1 MDAASTTQ
9 TLSGVSRWRRA
20 LTRAFR
26 ATEWLI
32 WAVFFVVALTF
43 ILLRY
48 AILPNAEDYRTSIE
62 SALSR
67 SLGSKVT
74 IGRID
79 AGWDGL
85 HPDLDLTDVRLYD
98 RQGRPALSLPFVSLT
113 VSWWSVPMRE
123 LRLHALEVT
132 GADLDIRRTR
142 GGTLVVGG
150 IEFNDPPDGAGLSDW
165 ILGQRRIVIAESTLR
180 WNDELR
186 GAPELVLSNIRTV
199 LESSGARHRFGFVAD
214 PPRELASR
222 LDLRADL
229 YGDSLA
235 RLRQWRG
242 ALYADLK
249 YIDLSAWRAWIDY
262 PVDIRSGTGSV
273 RAWLGFDGDHLEYFT
288 SDIGLANAQG
298 RLERELPVLELAR
311 VSGRIGLREI
321 ASGGTA
327 LGFVRIG
334 EKQVTGFELSGR
346 QVSLTTKDGVSLAP
360 ADFSMKTISARA
372 AKPQE
377 IELEANSLDLEP
389 LAQLLEHLP
398 LDAQFRKTLGEFNPR
413 GSVFD
418 FRLSWRGEFEK
429 PVSYSAR
436 GRFFELSL
444 DARGPIPG
452 FARLSGTVLASEK
465 GGTLT
470 LASRN
475 AVVLLPQLFEDPK
488 LDFDMLTAQLGW
500 SHPNGKLELRTD
512 NAAFSNQDATGT
524 AQLVYRT
531 EPGTP
536 GYMELNAKLAR
547 GQGARAHR
555 YLPKHMNLT
564 RSWVQT
570 AIEKGRVDEA
580 IFHLKGNLQD
590 FPFKDPKRGSFRAAL
605 KLSDASFLYAS
616 GWPRIDNVRGDLI
629 FDRSALEFRGNAPG
643 NVGLAKLGRVEARIP
658 DLDAARLVVDV
669 QGAAEGP
676 TQAFLQFIDESP
688 LDRMFDGYT
697 ETIRASGA
705 GRLSLS
711 LSLPLDEVEK
721 IRLSGQ
727 YQITNNDVKVDAD
740 LPLLA
745 KTSGVVAFTETG
757 VSLRNVR
764 GDALGGQFTLTGAS
778 RGDGSIALTAAGN
791 LTVPGLRS
799 WLTDPLLAAM
809 SGGTTWRAAIN
820 VRKKTGELTVE
831 SNLAGIAIDLPA
843 PFGKVAADAWPLRL
857 AKTALPGTRNDDE
870 IALSLGRV
878 LSARVQR
885 RLEGGEMRFAR
896 AAVAVGEALPAL
908 PRAGLAL
915 NVTATNIDVEQIKA
929 RLFDTRRPGPLS
941 PQGLP
946 ATSAAPVG
954 LAAYM
959 PVQANLK
966 AELLDLYGKRFTQ
979 VRLGVS
985 QEGNAWAANLASQE
999 ANGNLAFQGGSGR
1012 DNGRFTARLKNLFI
1026 PANLARQ
1033 EPRDDT
1039 PMDRIAQEMPA
1050 VDVVIDA
1057 FDVGEKKLGKLELV
1071 AINAG
1076 NEWRIQRLNLANADG
1091 VLAGSGAWRARRT
1104 GDTRRRLALDFTL
1117 ETYDAGK
1124 LLDRLGFPGTVR
1136 NGGGRLEGN
1145 VAWEGSPLAIDYPSL
1160 AGNITLRVEKGQF
1173 LKADPGVGKLLGIMS
1188 LQALPRRLALDFRD
1202 VFSEGFAFDL
1212 VSASSKIERGVLST
1226 ADFKMTG
1233 VTAAVLMNGEVDL
1246 VKETQ
1251 GLRVVVL
1258 PDLSGG
1264 MGSVVTALLGNPILG
1279 LATYLAQRILKDPL
1293 SRAFSFEYVISG
1305 TWADPKTARI
1315 QNTQVD
1321 QAGAGGEQGGVQA
1334 PAAPPQLAPPRA
1346 TREEGK

>member
-1 MDAASTTQ
+1 MDATSPTQ
-9 TLSGVSRWRRA
+9 PLSGVSRWRLA
-20 LTRAFR
+20 LTRGLR
-26 ATEWLI
+26 LTEWLV
-32 WAVFFVVALTF
+32 WALFFVVALTF
-43 ILLRY
+43 LLLRY
-48 AILPNAEDYRTSIE
+48 AILPNVENYRPAIE

-67 SLGSKVT
+67 SLGGKVT

-85 HPDLDLTDVRLYD
+85 HPDLDLADVRLYD

-113 VSWWSVPMRE
+113 VSWWSVPLRE
-123 LRLHALEVT
+123 LRLHALEIT

-142 GGTLVVGG
+142 SGTFVVGG
-150 IEFNDPPDGAGLSDW
+150 IELNEQPDGGGLSDW
-165 ILGQRRIVIAESTLR
+165 ILGQRRIVIAESKLR

-186 GAPELVLSNIRTV
+186 DAPELALSNIRTV
-199 LESSGARHRFGFVAD
+199 LESSGTRHRFGFVAD

-229 YGDSLA
+229 HGDSLSRW
-235 RLRQWRG
+235 RLWRG
-242 ALYADLK
+242 VLYADLK
-249 YIDLSAWRAWIDY
+249 YIDLAAWRAWIDY

-288 SDIGLANAQG
+288 SDIGLSNAQG
-298 RLERELPVLELAR
+298 RLGRELPVLELAR

-346 QVSLTTKDGVSLAP
+346 QVSLTTNDGVSLAP

-389 LAQLLEHLP
+389 LAKLLEHLP
-398 LDAQFRKTLGEFNPR
+398 IDAQFRKTLGEFNPR

-444 DARGPIPG
+444 DARGPVPG
-452 FARLSGTVLASEK
+452 FARLSGTVVASEK

-488 LDFDMLTAQLGW
+488 LDLDMLTAQVGW

-512 NAAFSNQDATGT
+512 NVAFSNQDATGT

-547 GQGARAHR
+547 GQGTRAHR
-555 YLPKHMNLT
+555 YLPRHMKLT

-570 AIEKGRVDEA
+570 AIEKGRVDEG

-590 FPFKDPKRGSFRAAL
+590 FPFKDPKRGGFRVAL
-605 KLSDASFLYAS
+605 KLSNASFLYAT
-616 GWPRIDNVRGDLI
+616 GWPRIDNVKGELI

-669 QGAAEGP
+669 HGVAEGP

-697 ETIRASGA
+697 DTIRATGA
-705 GRLSLS
+705 GRLNLS
-711 LSLPLDEVEK
+711 ISLPLDEVEK
-721 IRLSGQ
+721 IRVSGQ
-727 YQITNNDVKVDAD
+727 YQLNNNDVKVDAD

-745 KTSGVVAFTETG
+745 RTSGVVAFTETG

-764 GDALGGQFTLTGAS
+764 GDALGGQFNLTGAS
-778 RGDGSIALTAAGN
+778 RGDGSIALTASGN

-799 WLTDPLLAAM
+799 WFNDPLLASM
-809 SGGTTWRAAIN
+809 SGGTSWRAAIN
-820 VRKKTGELTVE
+820 VRKKTGDLTVE

-857 AKTALPGTRNDDE
+857 AKTALVGTRNEDE
-870 IALSLGRV
+870 LSISVGRV

-885 RLEGGEMRFAR
+885 RFEAGEMRFAR
-896 AAVAVGEALPAL
+896 GALAVSDALPAL

-915 NVTATNIDVEQIKA
+915 NVTANSIDVEQIKA
-929 RLFDTRRPGPLS
+929 RLFDSRLPGPLS
-941 PQGLP
+941 PGRP
-946 ATSAAPVG
+946 AANMASPG
-954 LAAYM
+954 LAAFM
-959 PVQANLK
+959 PLQANIK
-966 AELLDLYGKRFTQ
+966 TEVLDLFGKRFTQ

-985 QEGNAWAANLASQE
+985 QEGSAWSAILASQE
-999 ANGNLAFQGGSGR
+999 ANGNLTFQPGSGR
-1012 DNGRFTARLKNLFI
+1012 DNGRFGARLKNLFI

-1050 VDVVIDA
+1050 VDIVIDT

-1071 AINAG
+1071 AINAS

-1091 VLAGSGAWRARRT
+1091 VLAGSGAWRARRA
-1104 GDTRRRLALDFTL
+1104 GEPRRRLALDFTL
-1117 ETYDAGK
+1117 EAYDAGK
-1124 LLDRLGFPGTVR
+1124 LLDRLGFQGTVR
-1136 NGGGRLEGN
+1136 NASGRLEGN

-1160 AGNITLRVEKGQF
+1160 SGNIALRVEKGQF

-1226 ADFKMTG
+1226 TDFKMTG

-1305 TWADPKTARI
+1305 TWADPKTVRI
-1315 QNTQVD
+1315 QNTQVG
-1321 QAGAGGEQGGVQA
+1321 QVGAGGEQGGAQP
-1334 PAAPPQLAPPRA
+1334 PAIPQHPAPPRA
-1346 TREEGK
+1346 TGEEGK

>member
-142 GGTLVVGG
+142 GGTFVVGG
-150 IEFNDPPDGAGLSDW
+150 IDFNDPPDGAGLSDW

-298 RLERELPVLELAR
+298 RLERDLPVLELAR

-444 DARGPIPG
+444 DARGPVPG
-452 FARLSGTVLASEK
+452 FARLSGTVVASEK

-500 SHPNGKLELRTD
+500 SHPNGKLEVRTD

-531 EPGTP
+531 EPGAP
-536 GYMELNAKLAR
+536 GYLELNAKLAR
-547 GQGARAHR
+547 GQGTRAHR

-570 AIEKGRVDEA
+570 AIEKGRVDEGV
-580 IFHLKGNLQD
+580 FYLKGNLQD
-590 FPFKDPKRGSFRAAL
+590 FPFKDPKRGNFRVAL

-629 FDRSALEFRGNAPG
+629 FDRNALQFRGNAPG
-643 NVGLAKLGRVEARIP
+643 NVGLVKLGRVEARIP

-705 GRLSLS
+705 GRLNLS

-721 IRLSGQ
+721 IRVNGQ
-727 YQITNNDVKVDAD
+727 YQMTNNDVKVDAD

-745 KTSGVVAFTETG
+745 RTNGVVAFTETG
-757 VSLRNVR
+757 VSFRNMR

-799 WLTDPLLAAM
+799 WLTDPLLASL
-809 SGGTTWRAAIN
+809 SGSTTWRAAIN

-843 PFGKVAADAWPLRL
+843 PFGKVAADAWPLRM

-870 IALSLGRV
+870 IAISLGRV

-896 AAVAVGEALPAL
+896 AAVAVGDTLPAL

-915 NVTATNIDVEQIKA
+915 NVTATNIDIEQIRA
-929 RLFDTRRPGPLS
+929 RLFDGRLSAPSSHQGPLV
-941 PQGLP
+941 
-946 ATSAAPVG
+946 ANAAPAA

-966 AELLDLYGKRFTQ
+966 AEVLDVYGKRFTQ

-985 QEGNAWAANLASQE
+985 QEGNAWIANLASQE
-999 ANGNLAFQGGSGR
+999 ANGNLTFQGGSGR

-1050 VDVVIDA
+1050 VDVVIEA
-1057 FDVGEKKLGKLELV
+1057 FEVGEKKLGKLELV

-1117 ETYDAGK
+1117 EAYDAGK

-1136 NGGGRLEGN
+1136 NGGGRLEGS

-1160 AGNITLRVEKGQF
+1160 SGNVALRVEKGQF

-1226 ADFKMTG
+1226 TDFKMTG

-1264 MGSVVTALLGNPILG
+1264 MGSVITALLGNPILG
-1279 LATYLAQRILKDPL
+1279 LATYLAQRVLKDPL
-1293 SRAFSFEYVISG
+1293 ARAFSFEYVISG

-1315 QNTQVD
+1315 QNTQVG
-1321 QAGAGGEQGGVQA
+1321 QVGAGAEQGGAQA
-1334 PAAPPQLAPPRA
+1334 PAVPSQPAPPRA

>member
-20 LTRAFR
+20 LARVFR
-26 ATEWLI
+26 LTEWLI

-48 AILPNAEDYRTSIE
+48 AILPNAENYRPSIE

-98 RQGRPALSLPFVSLT
+98 RQGRPALSLPYVSLT
-113 VSWWSVPMRE
+113 VSWWSAPMRE

-132 GADLDIRRTR
+132 GAELDIRRTR
-142 GGTLVVGG
+142 GGTFVVGG
-150 IEFNDPPDGAGLSDW
+150 IEINDQPDGTGLSDW
-165 ILGQRRIVIAESTLR
+165 ILGQRRIVIAESKLR

-249 YIDLSAWRAWIDY
+249 YIDLAAWRAWIDY

-288 SDIGLANAQG
+288 SDIGLANVQG

-346 QVSLTTKDGVSLAP
+346 QVSLTTNDGISLAP

-377 IELEANSLDLEP
+377 VELEANSLDLEP
-389 LAQLLEHLP
+389 LAKLLEHLP

-436 GRFFELSL
+436 GRFFDLSL
-444 DARGPIPG
+444 DARGPVPG
-452 FARLSGTVLASEK
+452 FAKLSGTVVASEK

-512 NAAFSNQDATGT
+512 NAAFSNQDAAGT
-524 AQLVYRT
+524 AQFVYRT

-536 GYMELNAKLAR
+536 GYLELNAKLAR

-555 YLPKHMNLT
+555 YLPKHMKAT
-564 RSWVQT
+564 RSWVQA
-570 AIEKGRVDEA
+570 AIEKGRVDEGV
-580 IFHLKGNLQD
+580 FYLKGNLQD
-590 FPFKDPKRGSFRAAL
+590 FPFKDPKRGNFRVAL

-616 GWPRIDNVRGDLI
+616 GWPRIENVKGDLI

-643 NVGLAKLGRVEARIP
+643 NVGLARLGRVEARIP

-697 ETIRASGA
+697 DTIRASGA

-745 KTSGVVAFTETG
+745 RTSGVVAFTESG

-764 GDALGGQFTLTGAS
+764 GDALGGQFTLAGAS
-778 RGDGSIALTAAGN
+778 RGDGTIALTAGGN
-791 LTVPGLRS
+791 LTLPGLRS
-799 WLTDPLLAAM
+799 WISDPLLAAM
-809 SGGTTWRAAIN
+809 SGSTAWRAAIN
-820 VRKKTGELTVE
+820 VRKKTGELSVE
-831 SNLAGIAIDLPA
+831 SNLAGVAIDLPA

-870 IALSLGRV
+870 ITISLGRV
-878 LSARVQR
+878 LNARVQR

-896 AAVAVGEALPAL
+896 AAVAVGDTLPAL

-915 NVTATNIDVEQIKA
+915 NVTATNIDIEQIKA
-929 RLFDTRRPGPLS
+929 RLFDSRWSAPSS
-941 PQGLP
+941 PQGALV
-946 ATSAAPVG
+946 ANAAPAA
-954 LAAYM
+954 LAGYM

-966 AELLDLYGKRFTQ
+966 ADVLDVYGKRLSQ
-979 VRLGVS
+979 VRLGIS
-985 QEGNAWAANLASQE
+985 QEGSAWVANLASQE
-999 ANGNLAFQGGSGR
+999 ANGNLTFQGGSGR
-1012 DNGRFTARLKNLFI
+1012 DNGRFTARLRNLFI

-1039 PMDRIAQEMPA
+1039 PMDRLAQELPA

-1057 FDVGEKKLGKLELV
+1057 FEVGEKKLGKLELV

-1091 VLAGSGAWRARRT
+1091 VLAGSGAWRARRI

-1117 ETYDAGK
+1117 EAYDAGR

-1136 NGGGRLEGN
+1136 NGSGRLEGN
-1145 VAWEGSPLAIDYPSL
+1145 VAWEGSPLALDYPSL
-1160 AGNITLRVEKGQF
+1160 SGNIALRVEKGQF

-1226 ADFKMTG
+1226 TDFKMTG

-1315 QNTQVD
+1315 QNTQIG
-1321 QAGAGGEQGGVQA
+1321 QAGAGGEQGGAQA
-1334 PAAPPQLAPPRA
+1334 PAVPPRPAPPRA
-1346 TREEGK
+1346 TGEDGK

>member
-142 GGTLVVGG
+142 GGTFVVGG

-249 YIDLSAWRAWIDY
+249 YIDLSAWRAWVDY

-298 RLERELPVLELAR
+298 RLERDLPVLELAR

-444 DARGPIPG
+444 DARGPVPG
-452 FARLSGTVLASEK
+452 FARLSGTVVASEK

-500 SHPNGKLELRTD
+500 SHPNGKLEVRTD

-531 EPGTP
+531 EPGAP
-536 GYMELNAKLAR
+536 GYLELNAKLAR
-547 GQGARAHR
+547 GQGTRAHR

-570 AIEKGRVDEA
+570 AIEKGRVDEGV
-580 IFHLKGNLQD
+580 FYLKGNLQD
-590 FPFKDPKRGSFRAAL
+590 FPFKDPKRGNFRVAL

-629 FDRSALEFRGNAPG
+629 FDRNALQFRGNAPG
-643 NVGLAKLGRVEARIP
+643 NVGLVKLGRVEARIP

-705 GRLSLS
+705 GRLNLS

-721 IRLSGQ
+721 IRVNGQ
-727 YQITNNDVKVDAD
+727 YQMTNNDVKVDAD

-745 KTSGVVAFTETG
+745 RTNGVVAFTETG
-757 VSLRNVR
+757 VSFRNMR

-799 WLTDPLLAAM
+799 WLTDPLLASL
-809 SGGTTWRAAIN
+809 SGSTTWRAAIN

-843 PFGKVAADAWPLRL
+843 PFGKVAADAWPLRM

-870 IALSLGRV
+870 IAISLGRV

-896 AAVAVGEALPAL
+896 AAVAVGDTLPAL

-915 NVTATNIDVEQIKA
+915 NVTATNIDIEQIRA
-929 RLFDTRRPGPLS
+929 RLFDGRLSAPSS
-941 PQGLP
+941 PQGPLV
-946 ATSAAPVG
+946 ANAAPAA

-966 AELLDLYGKRFTQ
+966 AEVLDVYGKRFTQ

-985 QEGNAWAANLASQE
+985 QEGNAWIANLASQE
-999 ANGNLAFQGGSGR
+999 ANGNLTFQGGSGR

-1050 VDVVIDA
+1050 VDVVIEA
-1057 FDVGEKKLGKLELV
+1057 FEVGEKKLGKLELV

-1117 ETYDAGK
+1117 EAYDAGK

-1136 NGGGRLEGN
+1136 NGGGRLEGS

-1160 AGNITLRVEKGQF
+1160 SGNVALRVEKGQF

-1226 ADFKMTG
+1226 TDFKMTG

-1264 MGSVVTALLGNPILG
+1264 MGSVITALLGNPILG
-1279 LATYLAQRILKDPL
+1279 LATYLAQRVLKDPL
-1293 SRAFSFEYVISG
+1293 ARAFSFEYVISG

-1315 QNTQVD
+1315 QNTQVG
-1321 QAGAGGEQGGVQA
+1321 QVGAGAEQGGAQA
-1334 PAAPPQLAPPRA
+1334 PAVPSQPAPPRA

>member
-1 MDAASTTQ
+1 MDAASLTQ
-9 TLSGVSRWRRA
+9 NLSGVSRWRRA
-20 LTRAFR
+20 LTRALR
-26 ATEWLI
+26 LTEWLV
-32 WAVFFVVALTF
+32 WAAFFVPALTF

-48 AILPNAEDYRTSIE
+48 AILPNVENYRPAIE

-67 SLGSKVT
+67 SLGEKVT

-79 AGWDGL
+79 AGWEGL
-85 HPDLDLTDVRLYD
+85 HPDLDLADVRLYD
-98 RQGRPALSLPFVSLT
+98 RQGRPALTLPSVSLT
-113 VSWWSVPMRE
+113 ISWWSVPMRE
-123 LRLHALEVT
+123 LRLHALEIT

-142 GGTLVVGG
+142 GGAFVIGG
-150 IEFNDPPDGAGLSDW
+150 IELNDQPDGGGLSDW

-186 GAPELVLSNIRTV
+186 GAPELTLSNIRTV
-199 LESSGARHRFGFVAD
+199 LESSGTRHRFGFVAD

-229 YGDSLA
+229 HGDSLS

-249 YIDLSAWRAWIDY
+249 FIDLAAWRAWVDY

-273 RAWLGFDGDHLEYFT
+273 RAWLGFDGDHLQYFT

-298 RLERELPVLELAR
+298 RLDRELPVLELAR
-311 VSGRIGLREI
+311 VAGRIGLREI

-346 QVSLTTKDGVSLAP
+346 QVSLTTNDGVSLAP

-372 AKPQE
+372 GKPQE

-389 LAQLLEHLP
+389 LARLLEHLP

-418 FRLSWRGEFEK
+418 FRLSWRGEFDK

-444 DARGPIPG
+444 DARGPVPG
-452 FARLSGTVLASEK
+452 FARISGTVVASEK

-475 AVVLLPQLFEDPK
+475 AVVQLPQLFEDPK
-488 LDFDMLTAQLGW
+488 LDLDMLTAQVGW

-512 NAAFSNQDATGT
+512 NVAFSNQDATVT

-531 EPGTP
+531 EPNTP
-536 GYMELNAKLAR
+536 GYMELNAKLTR

-555 YLPKHMNLT
+555 YLPKHMKLT
-564 RSWVQT
+564 RSWAHT
-570 AIEKGRVDEA
+570 AIEKGRVDEG

-590 FPFKDPKRGSFRAAL
+590 FPFKDPKRGSFRVAL
-605 KLSDASFLYAS
+605 RLSDASFLYAS
-616 GWPRIDNVRGDLI
+616 GWPRIDNVKGDLI

-658 DLDAARLVVDV
+658 DLDAARLVLDV
-669 QGAAEGP
+669 QGVAEGP

-697 ETIRASGA
+697 DTIRATGT
-705 GRLSLS
+705 GRLNLG

-721 IRLSGQ
+721 IRVSGQ
-727 YQITNNDVKVDAD
+727 YQITNNDVKIDAD

-745 KTSGVVAFTETG
+745 KTSGVVAFTESG

-764 GDALGGQFTLTGAS
+764 GDALGGQFTLAGAS
-778 RGDGSIALTAAGN
+778 RGEGVIALTAGGT
-791 LTVPGLRS
+791 LTIPGLRG
-799 WLTDPLLAAM
+799 WLNDPLLASM
-809 SGGTTWRAAIN
+809 SGTTSWRAAIN
-820 VRKKTGELTVE
+820 VRKKTGDLTVE

-843 PFGKVAADAWPLRL
+843 PFGKVAADAWPLRM

-870 IALSLGRV
+870 LAISVGRV
-878 LSARVQR
+878 LNARVQR
-885 RLEGGEMRFAR
+885 RSEGGEMRFAR
-896 AAVAVGEALPAL
+896 GAVAVGDALPAL

-915 NVTATNIDVEQIKA
+915 NITAASIDLEQIKA
-929 RLFDTRRPGPLS
+929 RLFDSRLPGPLS
-941 PQGLP
+941 PQAP
-946 ATSAAPVG
+946 PSVAAPTG

-966 AELLDLYGKRFTQ
+966 TDVLDLYGKRLTQ

-985 QEGNAWAANLASQE
+985 QEGSTWSTTLASQE
-999 ANGNLAFQGGSGR
+999 ANGTLTFQPGSGR
-1012 DNGRFTARLKNLFI
+1012 DNGRLTARLKNLFI

-1033 EPRDDT
+1033 ELRDDT
-1039 PMDRIAQEMPA
+1039 PLDRIAQEMPA
-1050 VDVVIDA
+1050 VDIVIDA
-1057 FDVGEKKLGKLELV
+1057 FDVGEKKLGKLEMV

-1076 NEWRIQRLNLANADG
+1076 NEWRIQRVNLANVDG
-1091 VLAGSGAWRARRT
+1091 VLAGSGVWRARRT
-1104 GDTRRRLALDFTL
+1104 GEARRRLALDFTL
-1117 ETYDAGK
+1117 EAYDAGK
-1124 LLDRLGFPGTVR
+1124 LLERLGFPGTVR
-1136 NGGGRLEGN
+1136 GASGRLEGN

-1160 AGNITLRVEKGQF
+1160 AGNIALRAEKGQF
-1173 LKADPGVGKLLGIMS
+1173 LKAEPGVGKLLGIMS

-1226 ADFKMTG
+1226 SDFKMTG

-1279 LATYLAQRILKDPL
+1279 LATYLAQRVLKDPL
-1293 SRAFSFEYVISG
+1293 SRAFSFEYVVSG

-1315 QNTQVD
+1315 QNAQVG
-1321 QAGAGGEQGGVQA
+1321 QAGAGGEQGGTQA
-1334 PAAPPQLAPPRA
+1334 PTVPPRPAPPRTSA
-1346 TREEGK
+1346 EEGK